1 MSFSQNIYWKSGSL
15 LLAQILSITGAFRL
29 HLGIM
34 QISVKIMM
42 RAYDETTYHPLRP
55 YNIINKTL
63 QRECTVWAAVYLI
76 LMKRLAERKN
86 EVTFSTMHLTT
97 DNQHDGHPIAL
108 FSKHLLSLISSST
121 VRTPRAVSTSTLIVA
136 VSLLC

>member
-1 MSFSQNIYWKSGSL
+1 MI
-15 LLAQILSITGAFRL
+15 
-29 HLGIM
+29 
-34 QISVKIMM
+34 
-42 RAYDETTYHPLRP
+42 RAYDKTTYHPLRP

-63 QRECTVWAAVYLI
+63 QREFTVWAAVYSI
-76 LMKRLAERKN
+76 LMKRLVERRN

-97 DNQHDGHPIAL
+97 DNQHGGHPIAL

-121 VRTPRAVSTSTLIVA
+121 ACTSRAISTSTLIVA